1 MKDIC
6 GPVICYSFYSSAN
19 LWTPYSKRYTSGN
32 IYLSTNFFC
41 FTSEI
46 KDFVSVVIPLKVI
59 KSVEKKDDG
68 NHRYENQIV
77 IITSENVPFVF
88 AQIVDRD
95 VLITKITTL
104 LSKFHV

>member
-1 MKDIC
+1 M
-6 GPVICYSFYSSAN
+6 
-19 LWTPYSKRYTSGN
+19 WTPYSKRYVGGN

-88 AQIVDRD
+88 AQIDQRD
-95 VLITKITTL
+95 VLITKITDL
-104 LSKFHV
+104 LSKLNV